1 MKKAIVF
8 GSTGQDGSYMC
19 ELLLKKKYKVFAL
32 VRKSATG
39 NTKNIKHLIENKK
52 IFEKNFFLV
61 RGDLNDHSSIHNL
74 IVKIKPDEIYN
85 FADQDHVGWSFSI
98 PSYSLMTTS
107 HSLINI
113 LETIKI
119 SNKKI
124 KYFHPLSSNM
134 FGITKTKKQNEETTF
149 NPQSVYAISKVTCY
163 YLCNLYRK
171 VHNLKIY
178 NAIFYNHESP
188 RRSDEYVT
196 TKIVKH
202 VCEIFNKKRKYL
214 ELGDIT
220 AKIDWGYAKEY
231 VGYVQKIMQ
240 LKNPDVFIIATGKA
254 HSVKDFA
261 IKSFNYVGLN
271 YKKYLRTNKKFLR
284 PSKTS
289 ILIGDT
295 KKIRKKINFKIEYD
309 LNKIIKVMMS
319 QELKKNLSK

>member
-39 NTKNIKHLIENKK
+39 NTKNIAHLINNKK

-74 IVKIKPDEIYN
+74 IIKLKPNEIYN

-134 FGITKTKKQNEETTF
+134 FGITNTKTQDEKTTF

-188 RRSDEYVT
+188 RRSEEYVT
-196 TKIVKH
+196 TKIGKH
-202 VCEIFNKKRKYL
+202 VCEIYKKKRKFL
-214 ELGDIT
+214 ELGDIS
-220 AKIDWGYAKEY
+220 ARIDWGYAKEY
-231 VGYVQKIMQ
+231 VSFVQKIMQ
-240 LKNPDVFIIATGKA
+240 TKKPDIFIIATGRA
-254 HSVKDFA
+254 HSVKEFA
-261 IKSFNYVGLN
+261 QKCFKYVGLN
-271 YKKYLRTNKKFLR
+271 YKKHLKINKKFLR

-289 ILIGDT
+289 ALIGNT
-295 KKIRKKINFKIEYD
+295 RKIKKTLKFKINYNLD
-309 LNKIIKVMMS
+309 KIIKIMMDH
-319 QELKKNLSK
+319 ELKKS

>member
-39 NTKNIKHLIENKK
+39 NTKNIAHLINNKK

-74 IVKIKPDEIYN
+74 IIKLKPNEIYN

-134 FGITKTKKQNEETTF
+134 FGITNTKTQDEKTTF

-188 RRSDEYVT
+188 RRSEEYVT

-202 VCEIFNKKRKYL
+202 VCEIYKKKRKFL
-214 ELGDIT
+214 ELGDIS
-220 AKIDWGYAKEY
+220 ARIDWGYAKEY
-231 VGYVQKIMQ
+231 VSFVQKIMQ
-240 LKNPDVFIIATGKA
+240 TKKPDIFIIATGRA
-254 HSVKDFA
+254 HSVKEFA
-261 IKSFNYVGLN
+261 QKCFKYVGLN
-271 YKKYLRTNKKFLR
+271 YKKHLKINKKFLR

-289 ILIGDT
+289 ALIGNT
-295 KKIRKKINFKIEYD
+295 RKIKKTLKFKINYNLD
-309 LNKIIKVMMS
+309 KIIKIMMDH
-319 QELKKNLSK
+319 ELKKS

>member
-19 ELLLKKKYKVFAL
+19 ELLLKKNYKVFAL

-39 NTKNIKHLIENKK
+39 NTKNLAHLIKDKK
-52 IFEKNFFLV
+52 IFEKKFFLV

-74 IVKIKPDEIYN
+74 IIDIKPDEIYN

-113 LETIKI
+113 LETIKTY
-119 SNKKI
+119 NKKI

-134 FGITKTKKQNEETTF
+134 FGITNTKKQDEKTAF

-188 RRSDEYVT
+188 RRSEEYVT
-196 TKIVKH
+196 SKIVKH
-202 VCEIFNKKRKYL
+202 VCDIYKKKRKFL
-214 ELGDIT
+214 ELGDIS
-220 AKIDWGYAKEY
+220 ARIDWGYAKEY
-231 VGYVQKIMQ
+231 VYFVQKIMQ
-240 LKNPDVFIIATGKA
+240 TKKPDVFIIATGKA
-254 HSVKDFA
+254 HSVKEFA
-261 IKSFNYVGLN
+261 EKCFKYVGLD
-271 YKKYLRTNKKFLR
+271 YKKYLKTNKKFLR

-289 ILIGDT
+289 VLIGNT
-295 KKIRKKINFKIEYD
+295 NKIKNTLKFKINYNLD
-309 LNKIIKVMMS
+309 KIIKIMMDH
-319 QELKKNLSK
+319 ELNKS

>member
-19 ELLLKKKYKVFAL
+19 ELLLKKNYKVFAL

-39 NTKNIKHLIENKK
+39 NTKNLAHLIKDKK
-52 IFEKNFFLV
+52 IFEKKFFLV

-74 IVKIKPDEIYN
+74 IIEIKPDEIYN

-113 LETIKI
+113 LETIKTY
-119 SNKKI
+119 NKKI

-134 FGITKTKKQNEETTF
+134 FGITNTKKQDEKTAF

-188 RRSDEYVT
+188 RRSEEYVT
-196 TKIVKH
+196 SKIVKH
-202 VCEIFNKKRKYL
+202 VCDIYKKKRKFL
-214 ELGDIT
+214 ELGDIS
-220 AKIDWGYAKEY
+220 ARIDWGYAKEY
-231 VGYVQKIMQ
+231 VYFVQKIMQ
-240 LKNPDVFIIATGKA
+240 TKKPDVFIIATGKA
-254 HSVKDFA
+254 HSVKEFA
-261 IKSFNYVGLN
+261 EKCFKYVGLD
-271 YKKYLRTNKKFLR
+271 YKKYLKTNKKFLR

-289 ILIGDT
+289 VLIGNT
-295 KKIRKKINFKIEYD
+295 NKIKNTLKFKINYNLD
-309 LNKIIKVMMS
+309 KIIKIMMDH
-319 QELKKNLSK
+319 ELNKS

>member
-19 ELLLKKKYKVFAL
+19 ELLLKKNYKVFAL

-39 NTKNIKHLIENKK
+39 NTKNLAHLIKDKK
-52 IFEKNFFLV
+52 IFEKKFFLV

-74 IVKIKPDEIYN
+74 IINIKPDEIYN

-119 SNKKI
+119 YNKKI

-134 FGITKTKKQNEETTF
+134 FGITNTKKQDEKTAF

-188 RRSDEYVT
+188 RRSEEYVT

-202 VCEIFNKKRKYL
+202 VCDIYKKKRKFL
-214 ELGDIT
+214 ELGDIS
-220 AKIDWGYAKEY
+220 ARIDWGYAKEY
-231 VGYVQKIMQ
+231 VYFVQKIMQ
-240 LKNPDVFIIATGKA
+240 TKKPDVFIIATGKA
-254 HSVKDFA
+254 HSVKEFA
-261 IKSFNYVGLN
+261 EKCFKYVGLD
-271 YKKYLRTNKKFLR
+271 YKKYLKTNKKFLR

-289 ILIGDT
+289 VLIGNT
-295 KKIRKKINFKIEYD
+295 NKIKNTLKFKINYNLD
-309 LNKIIKVMMS
+309 KIIKIMMDH
-319 QELKKNLSK
+319 ELNKS

>member
-19 ELLLKKKYKVFAL
+19 ELLLKKNYKVFAL

-39 NTKNIKHLIENKK
+39 NTKNLAHLIKDKK
-52 IFEKNFFLV
+52 IFEKKFFLV

-74 IVKIKPDEIYN
+74 IIDIKPDEIYN

-113 LETIKI
+113 LETIKTY
-119 SNKKI
+119 NKKI

-134 FGITKTKKQNEETTF
+134 FGITNTKKQDEKTAF

-188 RRSDEYVT
+188 RRSEEYVT

-202 VCEIFNKKRKYL
+202 VC
-214 ELGDIT
+214 DI
-220 AKIDWGYAKEY
+220 
-231 VGYVQKIMQ
+231 
-240 LKNPDVFIIATGKA
+240 
-254 HSVKDFA
+254 
-261 IKSFNYVGLN
+261 
-271 YKKYLRTNKKFLR
+271 YKKK
-284 PSKTS
+284 
-289 ILIGDT
+289 
-295 KKIRKKINFKIEYD
+295 KKIFRTRRYI
-309 LNKIIKVMMS
+309 S
-319 QELKKNLSK
+319 KN

>member
-19 ELLLKKKYKVFAL
+19 ELLLKKNYKVFAL

-39 NTKNIKHLIENKK
+39 NTKNLAHLIKDKK
-52 IFEKNFFLV
+52 IFEKKFFLV

-74 IVKIKPDEIYN
+74 IIDIKPDEIYN

-113 LETIKI
+113 LETIKTY
-119 SNKKI
+119 NKKI

-134 FGITKTKKQNEETTF
+134 FGITSTKKQDEKTAF

-188 RRSDEYVT
+188 RRSEEYVT

-202 VCEIFNKKRKYL
+202 VCDIYKKKRKFL
-214 ELGDIT
+214 ELGDIS
-220 AKIDWGYAKEY
+220 ARIDWGYAKEY
-231 VGYVQKIMQ
+231 VYFVQKIMQ
-240 LKNPDVFIIATGKA
+240 TKKPDVFIIATGKA
-254 HSVKDFA
+254 HSVKEFA
-261 IKSFNYVGLN
+261 EKCFKYVGLD
-271 YKKYLRTNKKFLR
+271 YKKYLKTNKKFLR

-289 ILIGDT
+289 ILIGNT
-295 KKIRKKINFKIEYD
+295 NKIKNTLKFKINYNLD
-309 LNKIIKVMMS
+309 KIIKIMMDH
-319 QELKKNLSK
+319 ELNKS

>member
-1 MKKAIVF
+1 MKTALVL

-19 ELLLKKKYKVFAL
+19 ELLLKKNYKVYAL
-32 VRKSATG
+32 IRKSATG
-39 NTKNIKHLIENKK
+39 NTKNLKKIIENKK
-52 IFEKNFFLV
+52 IYEKKFFLV
-61 RGDLNDHSSIHNL
+61 RGDLNDHSSIQNVITNL
-74 IVKIKPDEIYN
+74 QPNEIYN

-98 PSYSLMTTS
+98 PSYSLITTA
-107 HSLINI
+107 HSLVNI
-113 LETIKI
+113 LETIRNLK
-119 SNKKI
+119 KKI

-134 FGITKTKKQNEETTF
+134 FGITNKKKQNEKTPF

-171 VHNLKIY
+171 LYDLKIY

-188 RRSDEYVT
+188 RRSEEYVT

-202 VCEIFNKKRKYL
+202 VCEIYQKRRKFL

-231 VGYVQKIMQ
+231 VSFVQKLMQ
-240 LKNPDVFIIATGKA
+240 TNKPDVFIIATGKA
-254 HSVKDFA
+254 HSVKEFA
-261 IKSFNYVGLN
+261 EKCFKYVGLN
-271 YKKYLRTNKKFLR
+271 YKKHLKINKKFIR

-295 KKIRKKINFKIEYD
+295 TKIQKKMNFKIQYD
-309 LNKIIKVMMS
+309 LNKIIKIMMDH
-319 QELKKNLSK
+319 ELKKSK